1 MGSQWSN
8 PTDGKH
14 LLTMIAEDAA
24 FEDYFICKA
33 QLLLHTVIQRFHTNE
48 GLCRIIDAQPEWH
61 MAEYAKFFALKVV
74 CDDTDSKFLSP
85 TPKVDKIWHEHILS
99 NLDWYIKDCEFLLV
113 VSNCEYWQTQPKC
126 IYISHRR
133 IDNQEEA
140 KLMLATYK
148 QIEAIVWPAALVTMK
163 RNSMNEGTMSDDD
176 SEEEGTTCA

>member
-1 MGSQWSN
+1 
-8 PTDGKH
+8 
-14 LLTMIAEDAA
+14 MIAEDAA

-33 QLLLHTVIQRFHTNE
+33 QLLLHTVIQRFHSNE

-99 NLDWYIKDCEFLLV
+99 NLDWYIEDCAFVLV
-113 VSNCEYWQTQPKC
+113 ASNAAYWLTQPKC
-126 IYISHRR
+126 IYINHRH
-133 IDNQEEA
+133 INQEEA
-140 KLMLATYK
+140 KLMLFAFK

-163 RNSMNEGTMSDDD
+163 RNSTNEGTMSDDD